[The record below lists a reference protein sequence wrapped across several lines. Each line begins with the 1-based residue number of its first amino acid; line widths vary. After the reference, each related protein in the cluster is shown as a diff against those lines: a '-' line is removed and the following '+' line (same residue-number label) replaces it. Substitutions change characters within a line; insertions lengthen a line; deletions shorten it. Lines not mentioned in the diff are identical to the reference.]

1 MRLASFDH
9 VGMRTFFIVWG
20 GQLVSVVGSG
30 LTRFGVAFWV
40 FGETGSVTS
49 LATVIFA
56 ASVPAIIIG
65 PFAGTFVD
73 RFDRRLIMIGAD
85 TLAGASTVALA
96 VIWLTGDLELW
107 HIVGASAIGAVGEAF
122 QVPAYLASVT
132 LLVPK
137 EQLNRAN
144 GLTNANEALS
154 VVVTPVLAGLLTA
167 VIGLGG
173 ILIIDV
179 ATFAVAVVT
188 LLVVRFPRPEVS
200 EDSKETSF
208 LGETMDGLRY
218 LTNRVGLLL
227 FLFMAAILNFLL
239 GFQGILAF
247 PLLLSFTTE
256 AVAGAVFSAIGIA
269 MLIGSIVAS
278 SWVGPKQRMRFMLA
292 SMTAGGMCVALSGF
306 RASAIWIAGWTMGL
320 VALVPIIN
328 ATSQTLWQTKVAPDY
343 QGRVF
348 ATRRVIAGVATPIAF
363 LLAGPLADGVFEPLL
378 ANDGT
383 LVASIGQVIG
393 TGPGRG
399 IGFMYVLMGLGLA
412 IVSLT
417 GFAIRPLR
425 NVETEIPDAIA
436 DSSTPVPEPEPL

>member
-1 MRLASFDH
+1 MSVTAKRM
-9 VGMRTFFIVWG
+9 GMRTFFVVWG

-40 FGETGSVTS
+40 FGETNSVTS
-49 LATVIFA
+49 LAMVILA
-56 ASVPAIIIG
+56 GSVPAILIG

-85 TLAGASTVALA
+85 TLAGISSVALA
-96 VIWLTGDLELW
+96 VLWLTGNLELW
-107 HIVGASAIGAVGEAF
+107 HIIGASVVGAIGDTF

-137 EQLNRAN
+137 KQLSRAN
-144 GLTNANEALS
+144 GLTNVNQALGL
-154 VVVTPVLAGLLTA
+154 VLTPVLAGLLIAT
-167 VIGLGG
+167 VGLAI

-179 ATFAVAVVT
+179 ATFVVAVVT
-188 LLVVRFPRPEVS
+188 LLVVRFPDPEAS
-200 EDSKETSF
+200 EAADEERSF
-208 LGETMDGLRY
+208 IGETVEGIRY
-218 LTNRVGLLL
+218 LTQRIGLLL
-227 FLFMAAILNFLL
+227 FLFLAAILNFLL
-239 GFQGILAF
+239 GFHNILVF

-256 AVAGAVFSAIGIA
+256 AVVGSVFSAAGIA
-269 MLIGSIVAS
+269 MLLGSIVAS

-292 SMTAGGMCVALSGF
+292 SMAVGGMCVALSGF
-306 RASAIWIAGWTMGL
+306 RASAIWIAAWTMGL
-320 VALVPIIN
+320 MALVPVIS

-348 ATRRVIAGVATPIAF
+348 ATRRVIATVATPIAYI
-363 LLAGPLADGVFEPLL
+363 LAGPLADGFFEPLL
-378 ANDGT
+378 ADDGA
-383 LVASIGQVIG
+383 LAGPIGQVIG

-412 IVSLT
+412 VVSLA

-425 NVETEIPDAIA
+425 NVETDLPDVIA
-436 DSSTPVPEPEPL
+436 DAPTPETLKDGS